1 MKFYSGFSLS
11 NDEQLFAPYL
21 KRSEYCVAGF
31 SYGAVKAFREVLT
44 SKTRIDTI
52 QLFSPAFFQSRSD
65 KFRRMQNMYF
75 AKDKEAYL
83 KNFFESCF
91 LPAQADSSVHLSE
104 GSAQE
109 LEELLSYEWKVSELK
124 SIQERGIEVEV
135 YLGSEDKIIE
145 SQKAKE
151 FFLPYATTYMIN
163 HAGHTLQTNTIKEED
178 E

>member
-1 MKFYSGFSLS
+1 MKFYSGFSLV
-11 NDEQLFAPYL
+11 NDEQLFYPYL
-21 KRSEYCVAGF
+21 KHSQYCVAGF
-31 SYGAVKAFREVLT
+31 SYGAIKAFREVLA
-44 SKTRIDTI
+44 SKTRIDTL

-91 LPAQADSSVHLSE
+91 LPAQVNTSVLMNGGSS
-104 GSAQE
+104 QE
-109 LEELLSYEWKVSELK
+109 LDDLLSYEWKADELK
-124 SIQERGIEVEV
+124 SLQERGITIEV
-135 YLGSEDKIIE
+135 YLGSDDKIIE
-145 SQKAKE
+145 PQKAKE

-163 HAGHTLQTNTIKEED
+163 HAGHTLQTNTIKEEN

>member
-11 NDEQLFAPYL
+11 NDEQLFDPYL
-21 KRSEYCVAGF
+21 KDSQYCVAGF
-31 SYGAVKAFREVLT
+31 SYGAIKAFREVLA
-44 SKTRIDTI
+44 SKTRIDKL
-52 QLFSPAFFQSRSD
+52 QLFSPAFFQSKSD

-83 KNFFESCF
+83 KNFVDSCF
-91 LPAQADSSVHLSE
+91 FPAQVDSSVLLSG

-109 LEELLSYEWKVSELK
+109 LEDLLSYEWKVDELK
-124 SIQERGIEVEV
+124 SVQGRGIEIEV
-135 YLGSEDKIIE
+135 YLGSDDKIIE
-145 SQKAKE
+145 PQKTKE

-163 HAGHTLQTNTIKEED
+163 HAGHTLQTNTTKEEN